1 MTWEALT
8 LIIGAIGGLEG
19 VRYFVN
25 WRENRRIER
34 AKATGSE
41 LQTIKDT
48 NQFLQQQL
56 LEKEQRFA
64 EQTKRLRETQDL
76 FFKEK
81 ERRHKAELELSV
93 KRCNDIHCPFRE
105 PPTAHTPPKPG
116 MTKEKYHEQKTKTN
130 DDNQK
135 REQGRG
141 SQDLAED
148 PKQPRLQS

>member
-1 MTWEALT
+1 MTWEVLT

-19 VRYFVN
+19 IRYIIN
-25 WRENRRIER
+25 LKENRRIER

-41 LQTIKDT
+41 LQTLKDT

-116 MTKEKYHEQKTKTN
+116 LTKEQYHEQKLKTN

-135 REQGRG
+135 RKQGRDGEDAPGG
-141 SQDLAED
+141 S
-148 PKQPRLQS
+148 

>member
-141 SQDLAED
+141 SKDLAEN
-148 PKQPRLQS
+148 PKPPRLQS

>member
-141 SQDLAED
+141 SQNLAEN
-148 PKQPRLQS
+148 PRPNG

>member
-1 MTWEALT
+1 MTWEILVAVL
-8 LIIGAIGGLEG
+8 GAIGGLEG
-19 VRYFVN
+19 VRYLLN
-25 WRENRRIER
+25 LKANRRTEK

-41 LQTIKDT
+41 LQTLKDT

-64 EQTKRLRETQDL
+64 EQTKRLRETQDA

-116 MTKEKYHEQKTKTN
+116 MTKEKYHRSKAKNTP
-130 DDNQK
+130 DNAPAPK
-135 REQGRG
+135 
-141 SQDLAED
+141 AEEAGEI
-148 PKQPRLQS
+148 K